1 MTITIT
7 PSPIRKSLR
16 VECNPKRAF
25 EVFTARMGAWWHPDH
40 TLLKSPREAVILEP
54 RAGGRWYERAVDGSE
69 YCDDNDDLE
78 GRPPWDPDYEGTP
91 PPGCDWSVDWSKV
104 PMPETPL
111 CPSCAAR
118 LTGWQPPAGYV
129 VTAIEHEPRCPELR
143 ELLRARLAGD
153 AR

>member
-1 MTITIT
+1 VTV
-7 PSPIRKSLR
+7 PVSPCLLCGGELELR
-16 VECNPKRAF
+16 RRVAPGSPYPYRCPTCGGECTGWF
-25 EVFTARMGAWWHPDH
+25 
-40 TLLKSPREAVILEP
+40 
-54 RAGGRWYERAVDGSE
+54 AVDGSE